1 MNLKLKIRMLLK
13 LERLQL
19 LLKDALINE
28 LNWLKEINDIS
39 QPATSTASLQEIKTT
54 SYLSPIESSV
64 VRPIFVLSVIL
75 MFIDVI
81 YLYKTNSPHKLST
94 SLSIATPVADLLPA
108 FAVSTQKV
116 KDEWSVYT
124 FS

>member
-28 LNWLKEINDIS
+28 LSWLKEINDIS

-54 SYLSPIESSV
+54 SHLSPIESSV

-94 SLSIATPVADLLPA
+94 SLSIATPVADSLPA

-116 KDEWSVYT
+116 KDEWSI
-124 FS
+124 